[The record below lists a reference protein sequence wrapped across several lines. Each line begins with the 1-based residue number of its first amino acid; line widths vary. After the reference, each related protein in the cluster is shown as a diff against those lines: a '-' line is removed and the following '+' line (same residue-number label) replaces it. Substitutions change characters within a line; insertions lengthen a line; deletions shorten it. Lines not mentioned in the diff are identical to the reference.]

1 MRAAP
6 AGRPAPPAPS
16 AAMEARRCGSSESLL
31 AAVREALSGE
41 EKGKV
46 AGVNRALNAFSFE
59 PDAWR
64 RFIHFSQSKYTRNLV
79 VYEKQFSVLL
89 LCWARCVRP
98 PTPAPRPRA
107 QSTPPTARSQRC
119 RPLPVAGARRR
130 PSTTMA
136 TSV

>member
-98 PTPAPRPRA
+98 PTPVPARAIHHRPRPGLSA
-107 QSTPPTARSQRC
+107 AGRS
-119 RPLPVAGARRR
+119 
-130 PSTTMA
+130 PSQGPEDA
-136 TSV
+136 HP

>member
-1 MRAAP
+1 
-6 AGRPAPPAPS
+6 
-16 AAMEARRCGSSESLL
+16 MEARCGSSESLL

-98 PTPAPRPRA
+98 PTPPRPRPRA
-107 QSTPPTARSQRC
+107 RRFTTPPTARSQRC

-136 TSV
+136 TSA

>member
-1 MRAAP
+1 
-6 AGRPAPPAPS
+6 
-16 AAMEARRCGSSESLL
+16 MEARRCGSSESLL

-98 PTPAPRPRA
+98 RRRLPRWTCVATSPRA
-107 QSTPPTARSQRC
+107 GTTAEIRIENK
-119 RPLPVAGARRR
+119 
-130 PSTTMA
+130 
-136 TSV
+136 